1 MEWLDTLVSVLLLVN
16 GAYDVV
22 CAACILLAPESVPA
36 RLHLGVFKQAETRGA
51 NRVFAYWVLTYGL
64 DRMVAGVWRTAA
76 TDAIAVVS
84 YLVES
89 AAYENEARQ
98 QSVHASKARFVSVSS
113 LVLACVGGMRY
124 GGATYIN

>member
-1 MEWLDTLVSVLLLVN
+1 MEHLDALVSALLLVN
-16 GAYDVV
+16 GTYDVV
-22 CAACILLAPESVPA
+22 CAACIVWAPESGPG

-89 AAYENEARQ
+89 AAYEKEAREG
-98 QSVHASKARFVSVSS
+98 SVYEIKARFVSVAS
-113 LVLACVGGMRY
+113 LLLAGVVGVRCVLV
-124 GGATYIN
+124 